1 MVARKL
7 RMRKSI
13 EDKVGV
19 RGRPKL
25 AFRAGPFF
33 SDYPTLRSLYSN
45 QTLQTNNVPRDF
57 KSERVNEEAGRSL

>member
-1 MVARKL
+1 MVARKP
-7 RMRKSI
+7 RMRKRI

-33 SDYPTLRSLYSN
+33 SDYPTYAHSIATKHSKLTMSQGILN
-45 QTLQTNNVPRDF
+45 L
-57 KSERVNEEAGRSL
+57 KE